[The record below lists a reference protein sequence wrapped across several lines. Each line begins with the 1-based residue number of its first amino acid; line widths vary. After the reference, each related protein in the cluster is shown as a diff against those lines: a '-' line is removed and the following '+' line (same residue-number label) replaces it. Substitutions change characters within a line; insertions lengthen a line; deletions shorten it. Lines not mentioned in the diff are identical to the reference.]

1 MLNPPSERIRSI
13 NIEDEMR
20 TSYISYAMSVIIQ
33 RALPDARD
41 GLKPVHRRVIYAMRD
56 LNLNHRAPFKKSAAI
71 VGETMGKYHPHGDA
85 AIYDT
90 LVRMAQ
96 EFAYRYP
103 LVDGQG
109 NFGSVD
115 GDSPAA
121 MRYTEARMKEI
132 TETLLTD
139 IEKETVEFM
148 PNYDGS
154 VNEPVVLPAEF
165 PNLLVNGS
173 TGIAVGMATNIPPH
187 NLGEII
193 DATVALIDNPELKV
207 RDLFKYVKGP
217 DFPTGACICGVEGIH
232 EAYSTGRGRVLVRAV
247 AQREVLSGNREAIVI
262 TEIPYM
268 VNKAKVLEEL
278 AELVRE
284 KKIEGISDLRDESD
298 RDGMR
303 MVIELKRGENHEV
316 VLNNLYKHTRLQSTF
331 GIILLALV
339 DGRPQYLTLKDAL
352 MEFIKHRREVIVR
365 RTRFDLARAE
375 QRAHIVEGLRIAV
388 MNIDEV
394 VAIIRSSRSREEAA
408 TRLRERFD
416 LSAEQTKAI
425 LEMQLQRLVGLE
437 REKLENEYNELIK
450 SIDYFRRVLETPA
463 MVMDIAKKEL
473 LRIKERFGDARRTQ
487 IVGAAGD
494 IDVEDLIAEENMV
507 VTVSHTGYI
516 KRIATSVYHRQGR
529 GGKGITAMGTKDT
542 DFVEHLFVASTH
554 NYILFFTDRGRAYW
568 LKVYEIP
575 QGGRQSK
582 GKAIVNLISLEKE
595 EQVTAMV
602 PVADFQ
608 ADRFLLMATERGTVK
623 KVRLDAFSNP
633 RKVGIIAIDLEEN
646 DRLLGVQMT
655 TGTDEVILSTEQG
668 MAIRFDER
676 DVRPMGRTARG
687 VLGVNLAEGDRVIG
701 MVATRADSQLLTV
714 TENGYGK
721 RTPVEAYRKIR
732 RGGKGVID
740 IQTSKRNGKVVAV
753 MEVRGNDEIMMITQK
768 GMAIRT
774 PVAGIREISRNTQGV
789 RLIRLND
796 DDRVVAA
803 AKICETNG
811 VNGNGNGSS
820 NDNGNDNNNGTD
832 EEIPN
837 GIETE
842 ENGVTE

>member
-1 MLNPPSERIRSI
+1 
-13 NIEDEMR
+13 MR

-56 LNLNHRAPFKKSAAI
+56 LNLNHRAAFKKSAAI

-121 MRYTEARMKEI
+121 MRYTEARMEEI

-187 NLGEII
+187 NLGEIV
-193 DATVALIDNPELKV
+193 DATIALIDNPDLKV
-207 RDLFKYVKGP
+207 RDLFKYVRGP

-232 EAYSTGRGRVLVRAV
+232 EAYSTGRGRALVRAV
-247 AQREVLSGNREAIVI
+247 AQREVLSGNREAIII

-268 VNKAKVLEEL
+268 VNKAKVLEEI
-278 AELVRE
+278 AALVRE

-298 RDGMR
+298 REGMR

-365 RTRFDLARAE
+365 RTRFDLAKAE

-394 VAIIRSSRSREEAA
+394 VAIIRSSRSREEAT

-437 REKLENEYNELIK
+437 REKLENEYNELLK

-463 MVMDIAKKEL
+463 MVMDLAKKEL

-494 IDVEDLIAEENMV
+494 IDEDP
-507 VTVSHTGYI
+507 
-516 KRIATSVYHRQGR
+516 
-529 GGKGITAMGTKDT
+529 
-542 DFVEHLFVASTH
+542 F
-554 NYILFFTDRGRAYW
+554 
-568 LKVYEIP
+568 
-575 QGGRQSK
+575 
-582 GKAIVNLISLEKE
+582 
-595 EQVTAMV
+595 
-602 PVADFQ
+602 
-608 ADRFLLMATERGTVK
+608 GTV
-623 KVRLDAFSNP
+623 D
-633 RKVGIIAIDLEEN
+633 
-646 DRLLGVQMT
+646 
-655 TGTDEVILSTEQG
+655 
-668 MAIRFDER
+668 
-676 DVRPMGRTARG
+676 
-687 VLGVNLAEGDRVIG
+687 
-701 MVATRADSQLLTV
+701 
-714 TENGYGK
+714 
-721 RTPVEAYRKIR
+721 
-732 RGGKGVID
+732 GGF
-740 IQTSKRNGKVVAV
+740 
-753 MEVRGNDEIMMITQK
+753 
-768 GMAIRT
+768 
-774 PVAGIREISRNTQGV
+774 
-789 RLIRLND
+789 
-796 DDRVVAA
+796 
-803 AKICETNG
+803 
-811 VNGNGNGSS
+811 
-820 NDNGNDNNNGTD
+820 
-832 EEIPN
+832 
-837 GIETE
+837 
-842 ENGVTE
+842 

>member
-154 VNEPVVLPAEF
+154 VNEPTVLPAEF

-193 DATVALIDNPELKV
+193 DATVALIDNPDLKV

-316 VLNNLYKHTRLQSTF
+316 ILNNLYKHTRLQSTF

-365 RTRFDLARAE
+365 RTRFDLAKAE

-450 SIDYFRRVLETPA
+450 NIDYFRRVLETPA

-687 VLGVNLAEGDRVIG
+687 VSGVNLAEGDRVIG

-753 MEVRGNDEIMMITQK
+753 MEVREDDEIMMITQK

-811 VNGNGNGSS
+811 GNGNGSS

-837 GIETE
+837 RIETE
-842 ENGVTE
+842 ENRVTE